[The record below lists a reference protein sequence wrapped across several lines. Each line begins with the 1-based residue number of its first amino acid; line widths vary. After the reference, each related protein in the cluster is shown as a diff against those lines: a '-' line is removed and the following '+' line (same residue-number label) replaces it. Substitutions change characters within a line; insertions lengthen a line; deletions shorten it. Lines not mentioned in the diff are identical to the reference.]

1 MMRGVGGPLL
11 CIADLLSDLSASTDG
26 DVQTSLPSISV
37 GSSSSPDLKPSN
49 LHQLFEET
57 YNQLTESLS
66 GTTDHSW
73 ALLTLKLCSALET
86 ADKLLQTADTNSES
100 LLEKIDVLKGILK
113 RGDSAVAVARG
124 LCESRNVKE
133 GPSV

>member
-37 GSSSSPDLKPSN
+37 GSSSSPDLKPSD
-49 LHQLFEET
+49 LHRLFE
-57 YNQLTESLS
+57 
-66 GTTDHSW
+66 
-73 ALLTLKLCSALET
+73 LCSALET

-100 LLEKIDVLKGILK
+100 LLEKIDVLNGILK

-124 LCESRNVKE
+124 LCESQNVKE